1 MIKSTYFPPLIQTF
15 SEWATEIQ
23 VARVTDFKIAKW
35 TCFCQGFDKL
45 RNSGWVYEAR
55 NVYKWQ
61 I

>member
-55 NVYKWQ
+55 NV
-61 I
+61 